1 MEYEFGKKLDKK
13 ITSIV
18 KYMFDDMGE
27 TFPFNK
33 VRVNK
38 YDDDFVYCTIQ
49 KKEYMFPL
57 FEFDEDDFSGVNMKI
72 IALGWPFMEDY
83 AKYLGDK
90 KLIYGYDYDDKTFL
104 KFDLNEK
111 GPTSKYFLTLLEN
124 KLLGI

>member
-18 KYMFDDMGE
+18 KYMFDDMDE

-38 YDDDFVYCTIQ
+38 YDEDFVYCTIQ
-49 KKEYMFPL
+49 KNGYMFPL

-72 IALGWPFMEDY
+72 IA
-83 AKYLGDK
+83 
-90 KLIYGYDYDDKTFL
+90 
-104 KFDLNEK
+104 
-111 GPTSKYFLTLLEN
+111 
-124 KLLGI
+124 